1 MSYILV
7 VDDEPAIRFVYQEF
21 LDGLGYRVAGAEDG
35 GRALERAALERPML
49 ALVDLNLPDM
59 SGLDV
64 IRQLRLIHPDLP
76 VAVISATPREG
87 FVAALEAIGIS
98 GFFEKPIDL
107 NDLDALAARYA
118 G

>member
-21 LDGLGYRVAGAEDG
+21 LSGLGHRVSGAENG
-35 GRALERAALERPML
+35 QRALELARAECPML

-64 IRQLRLIHPDLP
+64 IRRLRQLHPDLP

-87 FVAALEAIGIS
+87 FVVALEAIGIS

-107 NDLDALAARYA
+107 NDLDILAARYA
-118 G
+118 T